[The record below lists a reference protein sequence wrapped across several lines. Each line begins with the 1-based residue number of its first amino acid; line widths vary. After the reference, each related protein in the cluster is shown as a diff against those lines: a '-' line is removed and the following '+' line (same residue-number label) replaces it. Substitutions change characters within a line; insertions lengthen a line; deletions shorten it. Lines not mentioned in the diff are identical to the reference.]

1 MHMHTYGEIY
11 LIFKILKLSFLKFR
25 YAIDM
30 HDMYKYRSIFRQDL
44 KVTSILNLKTSLK
57 FREAFK
63 KSLNH

>member
-44 KVTSILNLKTSLK
+44 KTYLNLES
-57 FREAFK
+57 
-63 KSLNH
+63 